1 MLMQRNP
8 MKKAKQPHTWN
19 QLVQVGKLPVMRK
32 KLVQVRELLLPLRPA
47 VERAHSK
54 MVQ

>member
-1 MLMQRNP
+1 LLMQHKP
-8 MKKAKQPHTWN
+8 MKKARQLHPWN
-19 QLVQVGKLPVMRK
+19 QLVQVGKLPEMRK
-32 KLVQVRELLLPLRPA
+32 KLVQVRELLLLLRPA